1 MAKYVIKRDA
11 AGLPERLTR
20 YKQELN
26 DEQFRVVT
34 SPSKAALVVAGAG
47 TGKTRAIT
55 YRVAYLIEQ
64 GVSPQRIMLAT
75 FTNRAAREMLRRV
88 EALTGSQNVHRVW
101 GGTFHRIANLM
112 LRRHA
117 VSIGYDANYSILDS
131 EDARDLLNLCV
142 EDAAIDTKKKR
153 FPKAEVIQ
161 SIISYATN
169 TDTDLADVIVR
180 QYPYFELL
188 TAQIRRVDFIYQQRK
203 RERNVMDYDDLLLNM
218 KRLLIERREVADLY
232 AEQFQHILVDEY
244 QDTNR
249 LQAELIDLLA
259 VKHRNVMV
267 VGDDAQSIFA
277 WRGAEFTNIYEFPKR
292 YPEAEVYKL
301 ETNYRST
308 PEILALAN
316 VSIANNRKQFPKML
330 KAARGRKRTGPSI
343 ADPGIRIPDSDA
355 NKTESESNIQT
366 DDQTKSA
373 IPDPTSE
380 IGRPALVP
388 CSDVE
393 QQSAFV
399 AARILDLRD
408 NGTPLEEIAVMYRSH
423 YHSIELQLELSRRG
437 IPYRVQSGV
446 RFFEQAHIKDV
457 VSYLRVIVNPRDELA
472 WKRILKMIPGVG
484 RATAARVYE
493 AIALRDSQRAGR
505 GETEKERRGDVSRRE
520 DAGTKREGDAA
531 REIIG
536 LLSASTGIAASS
548 RQLAAT
554 SQDAASPRLRV
565 PASPAWREF
574 VSLLELLVSDEYR
587 GQPAKQI
594 ALILDR
600 GYEQYLLEN
609 YENAESRAED
619 IRGLALYANRY
630 DSTESFL
637 SELALLSTERFTEPQ
652 PLTGED
658 VISGGEDDELLTLTS
673 VHQAK
678 GLEWKCVFIIWA
690 AEGKFPSP
698 RSLREIDSE
707 EEERRLWYVA
717 LTRAKDELYI
727 TYPLMLT
734 DYNRQTVLQKP
745 SRFVTECPPALFE
758 IWNLEEESMPTE
770 QKFFAAPEPDEY
782 IN

>member
-1 MAKYVIKRDA
+1 MARYVIKRD
-11 AGLPERLTR
+11 GSNLPERLTR

-26 DEQFRVVT
+26 EEQFRVVT
-34 SPSKAALVVAGAG
+34 SPPKAALVVAGAG

-88 EALTGSQNVHRVW
+88 ESLTGSQNVHRVW

-117 VSIGYDANYSILDS
+117 TSIGYDSNYSILDS
-131 EDARDLLNLCV
+131 EDARDLLNLCI
-142 EDAAIDTKKKR
+142 EDAAIDTRKKR
-153 FPKAEVIQ
+153 FPKAEVVQ

-169 TDTDLADVIVR
+169 TDMDLADVIVR

-188 TAQIRRVDFIYQQRK
+188 TAQIKRVDTIYHQRK

-218 KRLLIERREVADLY
+218 KRLLLERQEVADLY

-277 WRGAEFTNIYEFPKR
+277 WRGAHFANIYEFPKR
-292 YPEAEVYKL
+292 YPEAETFKL

-308 PEILALAN
+308 PEILGLAN
-316 VSIANNRKQFPKML
+316 VSIANNRKQFAKML
-330 KAARGRKRTGPSI
+330 RAVRRSRDMK
-343 ADPGIRIPDSDA
+343 
-355 NKTESESNIQT
+355 
-366 DDQTKSA
+366 
-373 IPDPTSE
+373 
-380 IGRPALVP
+380 PALVP

-399 AARILDLRD
+399 AARILELRD

-423 YHSIELQLELSRRG
+423 YHSNELQLELSRRG

-472 WKRILKMIPGVG
+472 WKRILKMIPGIG
-484 RATAARVYE
+484 RATANRIYE
-493 AIALRDSQRAGR
+493 QIALRSADPDRSVPPTPLLPEEGWPKAGVVGVAGGR
-505 GETEKERRGDVSRRE
+505 ESESPDVDFSLGAAPPANAGGTDLWLKRLEVSSKIRNTKSWE
-520 DAGTKREGDAA
+520 D
-531 REIIG
+531 
-536 LLSASTGIAASS
+536 
-548 RQLAAT
+548 
-554 SQDAASPRLRV
+554 
-565 PASPAWREF
+565 F
-574 VSLLELLVSDEYR
+574 VSLLARLISDEYR

-594 ALILDR
+594 ALILER

-630 DSTESFL
+630 DSTETFL
-637 SELALLSTERFTEPQ
+637 SELALLSTERFAEAQ

-658 VISGGEDDELLTLTS
+658 VIAGGEDDELLTLTS

-678 GLEWKCVFIIWA
+678 GLEWRSVFIIWA

-727 TYPLMLT
+727 TYPLMMT

-758 IWNLEEESMPTE
+758 IWNLEEEIEQSE
-770 QKFFAAPEPDEY
+770 QKFFAAPNPDEY
-782 IN
+782 LN